1 METLYDQQALP
12 TRALWRVVSGPH
24 GQGRPCALGAIA
36 MIGLLGLVLAA
47 MGIVVRVR
55 RRLLFH
61 VPRALLLAE
70 GLPEAIKLQEIA
82 DRPCT
87 RARNSEGPRRG
98 KSIVWPALT
107 EYGLATF
114 ENAHVPDHRRCSCA
128 ECRDAAALRDLAGI
142 ERRRRR
148 HEGSKIV
155 MECARGCVPCRFRP
169 YMSTVGHGYLGTQK
183 LISAGYTGP
192 RVGTRRAG

>member
-1 METLYDQQALP
+1 
-12 TRALWRVVSGPH
+12 
-24 GQGRPCALGAIA
+24 

-70 GLPEAIKLQEIA
+70 GLPEAIELQEIP

-87 RARNSEGPRRG
+87 RARNSAESRRG
-98 KSIVWPALT
+98 KGIVWPALT
-107 EYGLATF
+107 EHGLATF
-114 ENAHVPDHRRCSCA
+114 ENAHVPGHSRCSCA
-128 ECRDAAALRDLAGI
+128 ECMDAAALRDLAMI
-142 ERRRRR
+142 ERQRRR

-155 MECARGCVPCRFRP
+155 VE
-169 YMSTVGHGYLGTQK
+169 
-183 LISAGYTGP
+183 
-192 RVGTRRAG
+192 